1 MQAPTLLRIQHH
13 NLWLS
18 AARVLFWEEAQIMIA
33 ADLHFGKSGHFRK
46 SSIPIP
52 QAVFKQ
58 DLHRLFDQIQYFQ
71 PKQVIIVG
79 DMFHSSDN
87 AEIEWFSTWRENCR
101 QIPFILVQGNHD
113 ILSSDRYDRLG
124 IELKTDHYLLNP
136 FQFQHH
142 PVRSVAQ
149 ETICQIAGHVHPGV
163 ELVGLGKQRMKFPCF
178 HIQKR
183 QILLPAF
190 SDFSGLH
197 CMPIEKEDQ
206 IFAIIPGSN
215 GVFNAT
221 IMQTK

>member
-1 MQAPTLLRIQHH
+1 MQTPIHLRIQHQT
-13 NLWLS
+13 LWLS

-71 PKQVIIVG
+71 PKKVLIVG

-87 AEIEWFSTWRENCR
+87 AEIEWFSQWRASCR
-101 QIPFILVQGNHD
+101 QIPFLLIQGNHD
-113 ILSSDRYDRLG
+113 ILSTERYDRLG
-124 IELKTDHYLLNP
+124 IELKKDQYSLNP

-142 PVRSVAQ
+142 PSTPIAP
-149 ETICQIAGHVHPGV
+149 ETIWQISGHVHPGV
-163 ELVGLGKQRMKFPCF
+163 ALVGMGKQKMKFPCF
-178 HIQKR
+178 HVRKQ

-206 IFAIIPGSN
+206 IFAIVPGSN